1 MPTQPQPMR
10 EFFPIRLGGVLDES
24 STPSRTG
31 TIGMRAMETGSDVG
45 LTKCENLVYR
55 RFGSWGKRAG
65 STLVFVPPQGG
76 GPAPQPPPTP
86 APPAP
91 PFSPPLPNPPTPPGP
106 PLPPGYPHS
115 GPIS

>member
-1 MPTQPQPMR
+1 MAQQTQPMQAFVPV
-10 EFFPIRLGGVLDES
+10 RLGGVLDES
-24 STPSRTG
+24 ATPSRTG
-31 TIGMRAMETGSDVG
+31 TIGMRAMEEGSDIG
-45 LTKCENLVYR
+45 MTRCQNLVYR

-91 PFSPPLPNPPTPPGP
+91 PYTPPTPNPPSPPPP
-106 PLPPGYPHS
+106 PLPPGGPHA
-115 GPIS
+115 GPTE